1 MMPILNLGSECYR
14 DPNIFGAE
22 SELIFA
28 KSWQLIASENT
39 LPKVGDYYATRI
51 VGTDILLIRGTDGR
65 LRGFKN
71 VCRHRGAKLLQQ
83 GHGNCQVIRCP
94 YHDWHYDTAGRLV
107 DTPWFGE
114 ASPFELGRWPLHAIQ
129 VQCWRGLVFVAL
141 DPEMALMEQ
150 LGDLPEELADVPLEG
165 FSLGAARH
173 FDLAINWKTYVD
185 QFVENYHVPP
195 THAPDKSAAIE
206 TFTSTPRRGMMIIT
220 APVARSYGAK
230 WLWGWPNWT
239 LSLFQGGMKTSR
251 INPLSAVTVE
261 VDFGFYFADLSE
273 SGEAGRN
280 RVIEAT
286 ESIFHEDSSAC
297 LRAQAGYFSGSYTP
311 GPLHPRLEQS
321 VAYFQSRVRE
331 ALKPRTPDVSA
342 TSRHT
347 DTRAD
352 T

>member
-1 MMPILNLGSECYR
+1 MDVLNLSAEFYR
-14 DPNIFGAE
+14 DPT
-22 SELIFA
+22 IFA
-28 KSWQLIASENT
+28 AECEFIFARSWQLIASENC
-39 LPKVGDYYATRI
+39 LPKAGDYHATRI
-51 VGTDILLIRGTDGR
+51 VGTDILLIRGADGQ
-65 LRGFKN
+65 LRGFRN

-83 GHGNCQVIRCP
+83 GQGNCAVIRCP

-114 ASPFELGRWPLHAIQ
+114 TSPFEFNRWPLLAIQ
-129 VQCWRGLVFVAL
+129 VQCWRGLVFAAL
-141 DPEMALMEQ
+141 KPEIGLMEQ
-150 LGDLPEELADVPLEG
+150 LGDLPEELADAPLES
-165 FSLGAARH
+165 FSVGATRH
-173 FDLAINWKTYVD
+173 FDVPINWKTYVD

-239 LSLFQGGMKTSR
+239 LSLFQGGMKISR
-251 INPLSAVTVE
+251 INPLSAGTIE

-273 SGEAGRN
+273 SGEAARN

-286 ESIFHEDSSAC
+286 ESIFREDSSAC
-297 LRAQAGYFSGSYTP
+297 LRAQAGYFSDSYTP

-321 VAYFQSRVRE
+321 VAYFQSRVQE
-331 ALKPRTPDVSA
+331 ALQRRNQDTKATPQCKD
-342 TSRHT
+342 
-347 DTRAD
+347 
-352 T
+352 